1 MNLRDRIRFCL
12 KFLADLA
19 RHGIDGR
26 RDVRTLKVKLENAEM
41 KIKYQAHII
50 DTLQRKK

>member
-1 MNLRDRIRFCL
+1 MTIRDRIRFTG
-12 KFLADLA
+12 KFLLDLV